1 MSAAYRCIDP
11 HVLLRA
17 AAGDLETFRA
27 LSQTFVAIAPP
38 MLRRLQ
44 AALAAGEARALCHES
59 HALKGTVALVGAVA
73 LAAALQRVESAA
85 GGGQLA
91 AAADLSH
98 GLAGAFAGV
107 LAEVERSIAEFDGA
121 AAELSR

>member
-27 LSQTFVAIAPP
+27 LSHTFVAIAPP
-38 MLRRLQ
+38 MLRRLL

-59 HALKGTVALVGAVA
+59 HALKGTVALVGAAA

-85 GGGQLA
+85 GGGQLGVA
-91 AAADLSH
+91 AELCD
-98 GLAGAFAGV
+98 GLAGAFGRV

-121 AAELSR
+121 AVSSR

>member
-1 MSAAYRCIDP
+1 VSAAYRHIDP

-17 AAGDLETFRA
+17 AAGDLATFRA

-38 MLRRLQ
+38 MLQRLQ

-59 HALKGTVALVGAVA
+59 HALKGTVALVGAAA
-73 LAAALQRVESAA
+73 LAAALQRLESAA
-85 GGGQLA
+85 AGGQLGA
-91 AAADLSH
+91 AAELGD
-98 GLAGAFAGV
+98 GLAGAFGQV

-121 AAELSR
+121 AVLSR